1 MQGLRARV
9 MSTVS
14 ATVSGQTVK
23 YVQVWPENG
32 PRQGGAV
39 RSRAEQCG
47 VGVTVWWC
55 ERKGTGVKRVGS
67 VKLANGQ
74 RFIGPRKLG

>member
-1 MQGLRARV
+1 

-32 PRQGGAV
+32 PRQGGAGRSSAEQGGAV
-39 RSRAEQCG
+39 RS
-47 VGVTVWWC
+47 
-55 ERKGTGVKRVGS
+55 GS
-67 VKLANGQ
+67 NSVVV
-74 RFIGPRKLG
+74 